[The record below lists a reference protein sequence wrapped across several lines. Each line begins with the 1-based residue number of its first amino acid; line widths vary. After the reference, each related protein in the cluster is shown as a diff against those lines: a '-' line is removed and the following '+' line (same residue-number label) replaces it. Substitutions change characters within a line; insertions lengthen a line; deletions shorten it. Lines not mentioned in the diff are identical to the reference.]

1 MYIASNFSFK
11 KSENEPM
18 FGSDSSSDMMKD
30 RDESMVLEKK
40 DNTHLSLGPFA
51 SPRTCALKALVAKL
65 ILCLHQLEQFSVR
78 ITDLESITGG
88 SGAAAAALAALGSSV
103 SPSSRSGS
111 AAIKFFNTHQ
121 LKCQLQRHPNCKGAR
136 QWKGGP
142 VKIDPLA
149 QMHAVE
155 KFLVAKGL
163 ARDDGREEDYDSE
176 DEIRDPFFAMLG
188 SLAGNTGSHH
198 SRHRLKLF
206 IGQQEIPYDWT
217 VYQAIRQHGS
227 TSKSSPPTSNEV
239 STDDESV
246 DDSSQ
251 GQSRASLWLKT
262 HTIYYAS
269 VDECTSNVGTSGG
282 GSDGAWCLG
291 GGNGGSNGGKKQ
303 KNFSNS
309 SKTGNRCG
317 SMSNSSSS
325 GKPSAGR
332 STRNS
337 EMLWADG
344 IPPKTGNPLIEI
356 LDNGNNSNGK
366 YKTLSI
372 QDPSIEVLL
381 LLRALHSI
389 NCYWFTFYQ
398 VSTFQINH
406 VHMKR
411 NLDNGIDWYFL
422 YICKYRRKML
432 YLLIAQLYHAKI
444 MQFFISKRFTRKF
457 DMK

>member
-1 MYIASNFSFK
+1 MLQ
-11 KSENEPM
+11 KSENEPTV
-18 FGSDSSSDMMKD
+18 GAESSNDPMKD
-30 RDESMVLEKK
+30 RDEPMMLEKA
-40 DNTHLSLGPFA
+40 DSTLLNLGPFA
-51 SPRTCALKALVAKL
+51 SSRPCPLKALVAKL

-78 ITDLESITGG
+78 ITDLEMITGG
-88 SGAAAAALAALGSSV
+88 TGPAAAALAALGSTV

-188 SLAGNTGSHH
+188 NLTGNPGSHH
-198 SRHRLKLF
+198 GRHRLKLF

-217 VYQAIRQHGS
+217 VYQAIRQYGS
-227 TSKSSPPTSNEV
+227 TSKSSPPTSTEV

-251 GQSRASLWLKT
+251 SHNRASLWLKT
-262 HTIYYAS
+262 HIIYYAS

-291 GGNGGSNGGKKQ
+291 GNTGSNGGKKQ
-303 KNFSNS
+303 KNV
-309 SKTGNRCG
+309 
-317 SMSNSSSS
+317 SSSS
-325 GKPSAGR
+325 KNGNRSGSLSNSNSKPSSGR

-344 IPPKTGNPLIEI
+344 IPPKAGNPLIEI
-356 LDNGNNSNGK
+356 LDSPNSSNGK
-366 YKTLSI
+366 NKTLSI

-398 VSTFQINH
+398 VSFKH
-406 VHMKR
+406 
-411 NLDNGIDWYFL
+411 LFL
-422 YICKYRRKML
+422 PFKLFNYP
-432 YLLIAQLYHAKI
+432 
-444 MQFFISKRFTRKF
+444 
-457 DMK
+457 